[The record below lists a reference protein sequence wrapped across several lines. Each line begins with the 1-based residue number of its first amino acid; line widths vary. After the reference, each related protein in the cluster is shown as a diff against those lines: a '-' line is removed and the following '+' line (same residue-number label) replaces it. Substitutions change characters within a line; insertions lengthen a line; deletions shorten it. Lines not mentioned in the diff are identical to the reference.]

1 MSNKIFRKKHENEE
15 DLSEILESYQGRG
28 DLRRETWI
36 TKRREPQR
44 YNLVIVTYFFF
55 HCEVFADQQL
65 AAQKLRN

>member
-44 YNLVIVTYFFF
+44 YNLIIVTYIFFS
-55 HCEVFADQQL
+55 L
-65 AAQKLRN
+65 